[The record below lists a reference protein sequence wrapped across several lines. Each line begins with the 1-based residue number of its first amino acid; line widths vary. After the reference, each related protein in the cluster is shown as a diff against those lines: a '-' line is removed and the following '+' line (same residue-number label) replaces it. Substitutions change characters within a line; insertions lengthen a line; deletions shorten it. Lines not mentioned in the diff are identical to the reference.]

1 MKAQSSTAISRQPF
15 LATWVRIVLIL
26 ALALPQAFFGAAP
39 VAHAIDYVWTAYNDC
54 SWQSGQTNPANTTT
68 ILGIS
73 GTGTLKNYDTGA
85 LLTEVYTDAEKL
97 STNTRVNTI
106 SYGAGTS
113 VKDAGTNDRTC
124 YNCGSSGGLVA
135 SINSNVISKA
145 HISWQSADGAVA
157 IKGHHPLI
165 GRSIMDLCGV
175 FSIEKFIQLCAG
187 SQPGEISVDWL
198 PCS

>member
-1 MKAQSSTAISRQPF
+1 MKLIWLLIISLAQISLTCSQTSSDYGEF
-15 LATWVRIVLIL
+15 L
-26 ALALPQAFFGAAP
+26 
-39 VAHAIDYVWTAYNDC
+39 NDLK
-54 SWQSGQTNPANTTT
+54 QSD
-68 ILGIS
+68 ILGI
-73 GTGTLKNYDTGA
+73 KNYDTGA

-113 VKDAGTNDRTC
+113 VKDASTNDRTC

-135 SINSNVISKA
+135 SINSNVIGKA

-165 GRSIMDLCGV
+165 GRSVIDLSGI
-175 FSIEKFIQLCAG
+175 FSIEKFIQLWAG